1 MAKNL
6 SPAERNL
13 AFVQMTRHML
23 QKLPAMTLVESSTA
37 SFTLPKTHLTSKV
50 YLLIEGTFK
59 VAHASQTSFQLKRY
73 APYRFLR
80 NVRVSINNGFSPFQL
95 SGIGLA
101 IYNKL
106 RLNSKILDP
115 VSDELGYCYI
125 TTKAASGGA
134 VNNMRFVVELPFVLN
149 ERDPIGLILT
159 QNEETVVTV
168 QVDTNTILDLFKDKT
183 GYTVS
188 DVNIAMTPIV
198 ESFSIPPVPEAL
210 PDLSILKLVHE
221 QNFDINQTG
230 DLTLK
235 MPVGTTYRK
244 LILDFEDGA
253 GEGFGLSDL
262 DNIQIILNQADIP
275 YHVPAKLI
283 TSLNQLHYGD
293 ILEKGTFVL
302 DWSYQG
308 IPNLGGARDYVDTER
323 LTEFWIK
330 TNVGKVGN
338 VRVIYEHLARL
349 KG

>member
-13 AFVQMTRHML
+13 AFVQITRHML

-37 SFTLPKTHLTSKV
+37 SFTLPKTNLTSKI
-50 YLLIEGTFK
+50 YLLVEGTFK

-95 SGIGLA
+95 SGVGLA

-115 VSDELGYCYI
+115 VTDELGYCYM
-125 TTKAASGGA
+125 TQTASSGGT
-134 VNNMRFVVELPFVLN
+134 VNNMRFILELPFVLN

-168 QVDTNTILDLFKDKT
+168 QVDTNNIIDLFKDKT

-188 DVNIAMTPIV
+188 EVNISMTPVI
-198 ESFSIPPVPEAL
+198 ESFSIPPLTEAM
-210 PDLSILKLVHE
+210 PDISILKLVHE
-221 QNFDINQTG
+221 QNFGIGQTG

-235 MPVGTTYRK
+235 LPVGTTYRK
-244 LILDFEDGA
+244 LILDFEDGN
-253 GEGFGLSDL
+253 GEGFGLTDI
-262 DNIQIILNQADIP
+262 DNLQVILNQADIP
-275 YHVPAKLI
+275 YNMPAKLI
-283 TSLNQLHYGD
+283 TGLNQLHYGD
-293 ILEKGTFVL
+293 ILEKGTFVIDL
-302 DWSYQG
+302 SYQG
-308 IPNLGGARDYVDTER
+308 IPNLGGARDYIDTER

-330 TNVGKVGN
+330 TNVGKTGN
-338 VRVIYEHLARL
+338 VRVIYETLARL
-349 KG
+349 RG